1 MCLAQREKSP
11 GLEQSKSP
19 NIRFQF
25 YQFVSK
31 YKSIQSTV
39 DQIMTVVCTASINEK
54 LNKPTIDTHGD
65 IKACFDRIRLN
76 SVLLD
81 VGETGS
87 DLKAL
92 KVMSDFTNETVIKIS
107 GDPNKNR

>member
-1 MCLAQREKSP
+1 
-11 GLEQSKSP
+11 
-19 NIRFQF
+19 
-25 YQFVSK
+25 
-31 YKSIQSTV
+31 
-39 DQIMTVVCTASINEK
+39 MTVVCTASINEK
-54 LNKPTIDTHGD
+54 LNKPTIATLVD

-81 VGETGS
+81 VGETGA

-92 KVMSDFTNETVIKIS
+92 KVMSDSTNETIIKIS